1 MVDKVLISCTHL
13 TFLNVHFYHQMMN
26 KQRETSA
33 NELVLGFTYW
43 ENLRIWIEVRSAEAP
58 LLENKQEN
66 EMRGPEYR

>member
-1 MVDKVLISCTHL
+1 
-13 TFLNVHFYHQMMN
+13 MMN

-33 NELVLGFTYW
+33 NESVLGFTYW
-43 ENLRIWIEVRSAEAP
+43 ENLRIWTEVRSAEAP

>member
-1 MVDKVLISCTHL
+1 
-13 TFLNVHFYHQMMN
+13 MN

-33 NELVLGFTYW
+33 NELVLRFTYW
-43 ENLRIWIEVRSAEAP
+43 ENLRIWTEVRSAEAP